1 MQSIKAR
8 ADVDGNKTANNSPVY
23 ESFLRFEQLKKNIRA
38 AAQST
43 TTAQTPNHDLRFL
56 GFILFEDGCGLQ
68 TFIISQNKPTFVID
82 GKTQ

>member
-1 MQSIKAR
+1 M
-8 ADVDGNKTANNSPVY
+8 DGHKTANNSPVY

-38 AAQST
+38 AAQSI
-43 TTAQTPNHDLRFL
+43 TAQTPNHDLRFL
-56 GFILFEDGCGLQ
+56 GFILFEDGCRLQ